1 MDYNNKKITTE
12 DGKKYLVVEQVT
24 VDDKI
29 YLYIANEQDKNDTS
43 FVEIVNDSVR
53 TIDPTIFQEKV
64 LPLFIEKLQ
73 K

>member
-24 VDDKI
+24 VDDKT

-64 LPLFIEKLQ
+64 
-73 K
+73 